1 MTVLVPISILG
12 TLIVVLAIRLL
23 AQAGN
28 RRERPAVTVDEYAK
42 AREALDALFV
52 ETAMIKRI
60 FSLEDAEFVAR
71 SATLDV
77 TRSFLNERKKL
88 ALHWFRRTRKQV
100 AGLMDLHLRLAGYT
114 YDPSPGFELR
124 LTAKYLT
131 FEAVSNIVLLLLWLL
146 GPFKATRSIS
156 YAIRA
161 AGSVCTTFSIRLE
174 RVNPTR
180 LSSGRESLVH

>member
-1 MTVLVPISILG
+1 MTILFPISVLG

-23 AQAGN
+23 AQSG
-28 RRERPAVTVDEYAK
+28 RRPAVTVDEYAK
-42 AREALDALFV
+42 AREALDAVFV

-71 SATLDV
+71 SATPDV

-88 ALHWFRRTRKQV
+88 ALHWFRRTRKQL
-100 AGLMDLHLRLAGYT
+100 AALMDLHLRLAGYT

-131 FEAVSNIVLLLLWLL
+131 FVAVSNIVLLLVWLL

-156 YAIRA
+156 YAIRV
-161 AGSVCTTFSIRLE
+161 AGSLCTTFSVLLE
-174 RVNPTR
+174 RVNPTG
-180 LSSGRESLVH
+180 LSSGRQSLVH